1 MSAYQLPLWVWPTA
15 LMGVCGLAVWRG
27 GDDERLAAAGN
38 LANWALSL
46 VLFRARSQDT
56 QWNVMIVDCALLVL
70 YLWLALRSRRYWPL
84 FSAGFVLLL
93 VITHA
98 ARALDAGVSGWA
110 YLTAA
115 RVRSYMALFAIG
127 YGAWTAP
134 AHARALANP
143 GEPAQ
148 PPRLSP

>member
-1 MSAYQLPLWVWPTA
+1 MAI
-15 LMGVCGLAVWRG
+15 CGLAVWRG
-27 GDDERLAAAGN
+27 GDDERLAAGGN
-38 LANWALSL
+38 LAGWALSL
-46 VLFRARSQDT
+46 VLFRANSQDT
-56 QWNVMIVDCALLVL
+56 QWNVMVVDSAVLVL
-70 YLWLALRSRRYWPL
+70 YVWLALRSHRYWPL

-115 RVRSYMALFAIG
+115 RVWSYLALFAIG

-134 AHARALANP
+134 AHARALADA
-143 GEPAQ
+143 GEP
-148 PPRLSP
+148 PPSPRLSP